1 MSYIGQRPVVGRYIK
16 LDQIS
21 SGFNGSNTG
30 FSMTAGSQAVFPG
43 TARNLLLSL
52 GGVIQEP
59 DTDFTISGS
68 TLTFTTPPVANT
80 TFFGVIY
87 GDMQATGTPSDGTV
101 LPASIAS
108 SGNFSFPQLT
118 VTSSASLLG
127 GVVFN
132 ENGADVDFRVEG
144 DTNAHLLFA
153 DASADKIG
161 INESSPSHKLV
172 VGGDIGV
179 GFTTPND
186 AARQINFN
194 VNRGSA
200 GQTLANIN
208 WQWNSKF
215 VAQIRGIAGADT
227 TNKDDAHL
235 AFFTSAANNLVERFR
250 ILSDGKVGIG
260 TTSPNTKLDVR
271 DPSGTGISSRS
282 TATQA
287 TDTNKG
293 LKVRNNSDTD
303 TFSVS
308 YKGQGYFAGN
318 VGIGTTSPS
327 SNLHVESSSP
337 SVRLSDS
344 DNSSAFC
351 LFDGNGANLNIHA
364 DKGNNVS
371 NSTMGFGIDN
381 SIKMTLNSSGFL
393 GIGTTSPT
401 NQLHV
406 HDGTNAND
414 TPEVKIESF
423 RPTIRFKD
431 KSTSSVSSEIV
442 GDNSLKFRVSTPVDD
457 NTALTERMRI
467 DSSGNVGIGT
477 SSPSAKVEINNT
489 GTPDSELL
497 RLVNTQ
503 HDTNAASSAQLKF
516 GITNSLGERNV
527 RIEAKEA
534 GGNFNDIHLDFY
546 TNSASSTDGETLK
559 MRIDASGRVMIN
571 NTFGSSA
578 HAAADNLIIGET
590 SGSHGM
596 TFLTGNSTAS
606 IFYND
611 GSSNNGAIQYIHS
624 TSPQAMRFNS
634 AGQYEFDVGGT
645 EKVRIDSSGRLMVG
659 TTTAT
664 SNQSGRLNVF
674 GTDGNSAYISVRRG
688 SDNASGPRFA
698 MCKSRNTTDG
708 SFSGG
713 TVQDGD
719 ILGTIHFYANDSQGF
734 EEGAAIA
741 AVIDGNPGSND
752 VPTRLTFS
760 TTPDGSDTKQERMR
774 IRQDGNVTIGKTSNF
789 GNGATQGFELH
800 GTSRYSM
807 FVRSGNTPMYV
818 GRNTTTGTIVSYL
831 YNGAERGTIATD
843 GTVIALTGT
852 SDYRLKENNV
862 AISDGISRLKQL
874 KPYRFNFKETPS
886 KTIDGF
892 FAHEVDLVVP
902 EAVFGDKD
910 AVATEEDVQSGISVG
925 DIKPQQLDQSKLV
938 PLLTAALQEEISKR
952 EALEARVAAL
962 EAA

>member
-1 MSYIGQRPVVGRYIK
+1 
-16 LDQIS
+16 
-21 SGFNGSNTG
+21 
-30 FSMTAGSQAVFPG
+30 
-43 TARNLLLSL
+43 
-52 GGVIQEP
+52 
-59 DTDFTISGS
+59 
-68 TLTFTTPPVANT
+68 
-80 TFFGVIY
+80 
-87 GDMQATGTPSDGTV
+87 
-101 LPASIAS
+101 
-108 SGNFSFPQLT
+108 
-118 VTSSASLLG
+118 
-127 GVVFN
+127 
-132 ENGADVDFRVEG
+132 
-144 DTNAHLLFA
+144 
-153 DASADKIG
+153 
-161 INESSPSHKLV
+161 
-172 VGGDIGV
+172 
-179 GFTTPND
+179 
-186 AARQINFN
+186 
-194 VNRGSA
+194 
-200 GQTLANIN
+200 
-208 WQWNSKF
+208 
-215 VAQIRGIAGADT
+215 
-227 TNKDDAHL
+227 
-235 AFFTSAANNLVERFR
+235 
-250 ILSDGKVGIG
+250 
-260 TTSPNTKLDVR
+260 
-271 DPSGTGISSRS
+271 
-282 TATQA
+282 
-287 TDTNKG
+287 
-293 LKVRNNSDTD
+293 
-303 TFSVS
+303 
-308 YKGQGYFAGN
+308 
-318 VGIGTTSPS
+318 
-327 SNLHVESSSP
+327 
-337 SVRLSDS
+337 
-344 DNSSAFC
+344 
-351 LFDGNGANLNIHA
+351 
-364 DKGNNVS
+364 
-371 NSTMGFGIDN
+371 
-381 SIKMTLNSSGFL
+381 
-393 GIGTTSPT
+393 
-401 NQLHV
+401 
-406 HDGTNAND
+406 
-414 TPEVKIESF
+414 
-423 RPTIRFKD
+423 
-431 KSTSSVSSEIV
+431 
-442 GDNSLKFRVSTPVDD
+442 
-457 NTALTERMRI
+457 
-467 DSSGNVGIGT
+467 
-477 SSPSAKVEINNT
+477 
-489 GTPDSELL
+489 
-497 RLVNTQ
+497 
-503 HDTNAASSAQLKF
+503 
-516 GITNSLGERNV
+516 
-527 RIEAKEA
+527 
-534 GGNFNDIHLDFY
+534 
-546 TNSASSTDGETLK
+546 
-559 MRIDASGRVMIN
+559 
-571 NTFGSSA
+571 
-578 HAAADNLIIGET
+578 
-590 SGSHGM
+590 M